1 VTIGIYARVSTEDQA
16 ERYGLAAQLR
26 ELRAKAGSPALEFV
40 DDGVSG
46 ATLERPGLA
55 RLREAAR
62 RGQLGRLL
70 ILDPDRLSRRLV
82 HQLLLLDELQRH
94 GVAVEFLRG
103 STEDT
108 AEGRLLLNVQGVIA
122 EYEREKIRERT
133 LRGKREK
140 ALRGLVI
147 GQVPYGARVADAA
160 SGTVLIDD
168 QEAAIVRMIYR
179 WLVDEQRSLATIAEE
194 LTALGIR
201 PRRARVW
208 AKTSIRRI
216 LSDPFYRGAAYFNR
230 RQRQGSRLVWRPA
243 DDWIAV
249 PVPPIVSAELWQQA
263 QAQLQVNARHLVG
276 QPGRRY
282 VYLLRGLIRCKRC
295 GRAYHGQ
302 LHHGTPIYRCGGAR
316 RPVAGVRCRNRRW
329 TAHALETQ
337 VWAAVA
343 AAIKHPERLRAGAEA
358 LRVGDRV
365 VAIKSELEALRAE
378 LAKLD
383 RQEQRLL
390 DLYLDDGLT
399 VPGLQARLD
408 AFRDQKVTLAARI
421 STAEGG
427 LADHEALAASQRAAA
442 AFCRRLRAGIDHLS
456 LDGQQRV
463 LRALGTRVLSHPDHV
478 EVCVKLGGD
487 NRPDHQYIVG
497 AGRGDLQAALGVRV
511 PAHVREIEPVAV
523 RGGRSAEAAVRT
535 CRGDLTLTVEVLDR
549 VVQCG
554 DGDDL
559 DARDHAGLGRV
570 RRRYEQRREALP
582 ARVQRDRED
591 AAHRPYATV
600 ERQLA
605 HHERAIEPA
614 WLHEAGGA
622 EDADRH
628 RQVEGRALLAELG
641 RGEIYRDPI
650 DRKLEAHVAD
660 RGPDAV
666 AALPHGG
673 IRKPH
678 RGE

>member
-1 VTIGIYARVSTEDQA
+1 VTTGIYARVSTEDQA

-26 ELRAKAGSPALEFV
+26 ELRAKVGGPALEFI

-46 ATLERPGLA
+46 ATLDRPGLE

-62 RGQLGRLL
+62 RSQLDRLL

-147 GQVPYGARVADAA
+147 GQVPYGARLADAA
-160 SGTVLIDD
+160 SGTVAIDD
-168 QEAAIVRMIYR
+168 QEAAVVRMMYR
-179 WLVDEQRSLATIAEE
+179 WLVDEKRSLAAIAQE

-208 AKTSIRRI
+208 AKTSVRRI

-243 DDWIAV
+243 HEWISVSV
-249 PVPPIVSAELWQQA
+249 PVIVPEALWQQA

-276 QPGRRY
+276 RPGRRY
-282 VYLLRGLIRCKRC
+282 VYLLRGLIRCERC

-329 TAHALETQ
+329 TARPLEAQ

-343 AAIKHPERLRAGAEA
+343 AAIKQPDRLRAGAER
-358 LRVGDRV
+358 LQVGDRV
-365 VAIKSELEALRAE
+365 VAIQSELAALRAE
-378 LAKLD
+378 LGKLD

-390 DLYLDDGLT
+390 DLYLVDGLT

-408 AFRDQKVTLAARI
+408 ASRDQKVSLAARI
-421 STAEGG
+421 ATAESG
-427 LADHEALAASQRAAA
+427 LADQKALAASQRAAA
-442 AFCRRLRAGIDHLS
+442 AFCRRLRRGIDHLS
-456 LDGQQRV
+456 LDDRQRV
-463 LRALGTRVLSHPDHV
+463 LRALGTRVLSHSDHV
-478 EVCVKLGGD
+478 EVCVNLGGG
-487 NRPDHQYIVG
+487 NRPDHQDVVG
-497 AGRGDLQAALGVRV
+497 ARRRDLEPALGVGV
-511 PAHVREIEPVAV
+511 PAHVREVEPVSVDAQGPGRFAV
-523 RGGRSAEAAVRT
+523 RPRGRDLALAVQ
-535 CRGDLTLTVEVLDR
+535 VLDR
-549 VVQCG
+549 VVEGG
-554 DGDDL
+554 DRDDL

-570 RRRYEQRREALP
+570 VGRHEQRGEPLA
-582 ARVQRDRED
+582 ARVDSDRQH
-591 AAHRPYATV
+591 AAHRPHAAV

-605 HHERAIEPA
+605 HHERAIEPTR
-614 WLHEAGGA
+614 LHQPGGA
-622 EDADRH
+622 QDAHRH
-628 RQVEGRALLAELG
+628 RQVEGGAFLA
-641 RGEIYRDPI
+641 
-650 DRKLEAHVAD
+650 
-660 RGPDAV
+660 
-666 AALPHGG
+666 
-673 IRKPH
+673 
-678 RGE
+678 